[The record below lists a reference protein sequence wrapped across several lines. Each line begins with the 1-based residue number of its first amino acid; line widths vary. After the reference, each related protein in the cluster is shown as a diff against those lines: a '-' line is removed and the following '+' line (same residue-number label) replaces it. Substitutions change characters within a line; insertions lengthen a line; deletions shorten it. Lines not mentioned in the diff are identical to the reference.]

1 VSAAGRVAAGS
12 APAVADDAAPGG
24 VSVECRGLSID
35 VPTDDGPKRIVE
47 GLDLRVEPGE
57 FVCVLGASG
66 VGKTTVLRALG
77 GLVPPT
83 PGSVLEVD
91 GRPVDGPPDAG
102 VMVFQNYASSLL
114 PWRTALSNV
123 ELPLEGSVRD
133 RGTRRERA
141 MAALRLVGLADRHA
155 AYPAELSGGMQ
166 QRVQIARALVVRPRV
181 LFMDEPFGAL
191 DAMTREGLQD
201 ELLRIHA
208 RTAMTVVFIT
218 HDIEEAVYL
227 GTRLIVLEG
236 RPSAVGHDLR
246 SPIGPDRE
254 QVATKESAE
263 YLRLRH
269 ELYAAVRG
277 ERSGG
282 AP

>member
-1 VSAAGRVAAGS
+1 MSGAAGRIAPTE
-12 APAVADDAAPGG
+12 PAVVADATG
-24 VSVECRGLSID
+24 VAIECRGVSID
-35 VPTDDGPKRIVE
+35 VAADSGPTRIVE
-47 GLDLRVEPGE
+47 GLDLRIEPGE

-77 GLVPPT
+77 GLVAPAA
-83 PGSVLEVD
+83 GSVLEID
-91 GRPVDGPPDAG
+91 GRSVDGPPAAG
-102 VMVFQNYASSLL
+102 VTVFQNYASSLL
-114 PWRTALSNV
+114 PWRTALANV
-123 ELPLEGSVRD
+123 ELPLERSVRD
-133 RGTRRERA
+133 RSARRERA
-141 MAALRLVGLADRHA
+141 MEALRLVGLADRYG
-155 AYPAELSGGMQ
+155 AYPTELSGGMQ

-208 RTAMTVVFIT
+208 RTSMTVVFIT

-227 GTRLIVLEG
+227 GTRLVVLEG

-246 SPIGPDRE
+246 SPLGPDRD

-277 ERSGG
+277 ERTGDTR
-282 AP
+282 

>member
-1 VSAAGRVAAGS
+1 MS
-12 APAVADDAAPGG
+12 APRHRVTATNSMSVADSATTG
-24 VSVECRGLSID
+24 VTIECRDVCID
-35 VPTDDGPKRIVE
+35 VPTDTGPRRIVE
-47 GLDLRVEPGE
+47 GLDLRIEAGE

-77 GLVPPT
+77 GLVAPT
-83 PGSVLEVD
+83 EGSVLEID
-91 GRPVDGPPDAG
+91 GIPVDGPPSAG

-114 PWRTALSNV
+114 PWRSALANV
-123 ELPLEGSVRD
+123 ELPLESTVRD
-133 RGTRRERA
+133 RGVRRERA
-141 MAALRLVGLADRHA
+141 MEALRLVGLADRHG
-155 AYPAELSGGMQ
+155 AYPAQLSGGMQ

-208 RTAMTVVFIT
+208 RTSMTVVFIT
-218 HDIEEAVYL
+218 HDIEEAAYL
-227 GTRLIVLEG
+227 GTRLVVLEG

-246 SPIGPDRE
+246 STLGPDRD

-269 ELYAAVRG
+269 KLYAAVRG
-277 ERSGG
+277 ERKG
-282 AP
+282 AAR